1 MELVAKQLALDADQR
16 AAFDRFVRCVR
27 TMRMKSGQ
35 LRETN
40 QPLID
45 AAWQDFAKQ
54 QPDEAAIDKLF
65 EQAANNRRS
74 FQIETGRALR
84 EFLVALSEEQREK
97 LIALVKDRDR
107 NTPPLLRQLV
117 Q

>member
-1 MELVAKQLALDADQR
+1 
-16 AAFDRFVRCVR
+16 
-27 TMRMKSGQ
+27 MRLKSRH

-40 QPLID
+40 MPLID
-45 AAWQDFAKQ
+45 DAWQEFAKQ
-54 QPDEAAIDKLF
+54 QPDEAAVDKLF

-84 EFLVALSEEQREK
+84 EFLVVLSEDQRTK
-97 LIALVKDRDR
+97 FIALVKNRDR